1 MVDNTR
7 LEAAIER
14 LTEISSELKAI
25 IAVHEQRI
33 TQQEKNTDI
42 IYDILDQRRKET
54 DKRVDDIYNT
64 MRDQD
69 NRILEEIAKMREET
83 QAQFKDMGESMHK
96 LEKYV
101 WMAIGAT
108 ALLSWLIAYGAPG
121 LLRIIG
127 VH

>member
-7 LEAAIER
+7 LDSAIER
-14 LTEISSELKAI
+14 LTEISGELKAI

-64 MRDQD
+64 MRNQD

-83 QAQFKDMGESMHK
+83 QEQFKDMNTAMNK
-96 LEKYV
+96 LEKYI

-108 ALLSWLIAYGAPG
+108 GIVSWLIAYGIPNILQIVG
-121 LLRIIG
+121 K
-127 VH
+127 

>member
-7 LEAAIER
+7 LDSAIER
-14 LTEISSELKAI
+14 LTEISGELKSI

-64 MRDQD
+64 MRNQD

-83 QAQFKDMGESMHK
+83 QEQFKDMNTAMNK
-96 LEKYV
+96 LEKYI

-108 ALLSWLIAYGAPG
+108 GIVSWLIAYGIPNILQIVG
-121 LLRIIG
+121 K
-127 VH
+127 

>member
-7 LEAAIER
+7 LESAIER
-14 LTEISSELKAI
+14 LTEISGELKSI

-54 DKRVDDIYNT
+54 DHRVDDIYNT
-64 MRDQD
+64 MRNQD
-69 NRILEEIAKMREET
+69 NRILEEIAKLRAET
-83 QAQFKDMGESMHK
+83 QEQFKDMNSAMNK
-96 LEKYV
+96 LEKYI

-108 ALLSWLIAYGAPG
+108 GIVSWLVAYGVPN
-121 LLRIIG
+121 LLHYIK
-127 VH
+127 